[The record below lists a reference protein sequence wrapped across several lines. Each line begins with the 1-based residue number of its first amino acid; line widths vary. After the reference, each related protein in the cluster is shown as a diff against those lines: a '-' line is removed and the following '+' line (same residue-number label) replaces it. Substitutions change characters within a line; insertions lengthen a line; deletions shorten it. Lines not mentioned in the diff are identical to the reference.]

1 MSDVLTFPLAS
12 IIIPTFNGLRFL
24 QTCLD
29 ALHRQTY
36 TRHEII
42 VVDDASSDDT
52 VAYLQAEQ
60 TDVRVVTLESNRGL
74 AAACNAGAAAA
85 QGDILV
91 MLNNDTEVERP
102 WLAELILPFAHPE
115 IGSVASKM
123 LLFDRRTVLHNTG
136 DQMGADGIPRNRG
149 VWEEDRGQYDQ
160 QTMVFGACGG
170 AVAYRRAMWE
180 EVGGFDEDLFM
191 YLEDVDLAWRAQMAG
206 WTARFAPRARVY
218 HHLSATGGG
227 VLASYYTGRNTLWVL
242 YKNMPRALLRRYW
255 PRIVAAQ
262 LRVAREA
269 AWAGLRGGEAARARL
284 RGQLDGLRTLSHLKP
299 KRAAV
304 QAARRVTDEEIDNLL
319 LKS

>member
-1 MSDVLTFPLAS
+1 MSETLAFPLAS

-24 QTCLD
+24 PTCLD

-36 TRHEII
+36 TRREII

-52 VAYLQAEQ
+52 LAYLQAEQ
-60 TDVRVVTLESNRGL
+60 PAVRVVALASNRGL
-74 AAACNAGAAAA
+74 ATACNAGAATA

-102 WLAELILPFAHPE
+102 WLAELVLPFAHPE
-115 IGSVASKM
+115 VGSVASKM
-123 LLFDRRTVLHNTG
+123 LLFDRRTILHNTG
-136 DQMGADGIPRNRG
+136 DLMGADGIPRNRG

-160 QTMVFGACGG
+160 QTAVFGGCGG

-180 EVGGFDEDLFM
+180 EAHGFDEDLFM
-191 YLEDVDLAWRAQMAG
+191 YMEDVDLAWRAQMAG

-227 VLASYYTGRNTLWVL
+227 ALASYYTGRNTIWVL
-242 YKNMPRALLRRYW
+242 YKNMPGALLRRYW

-262 LRVAREA
+262 LKIAGAA

-284 RGQLDGLRTLSHLKP
+284 RGQRDGLRTLTSLRA
-299 KRAAV
+299 KRTAV
-304 QAARRVTDEEIDNLL
+304 QAARRVTDEEIDARL
-319 LKS
+319 LK

>member
-1 MSDVLTFPLAS
+1 MSETLAFPLAS

-24 QTCLD
+24 PTCLD

-36 TRHEII
+36 TRREII

-52 VAYLQAEQ
+52 LAYLQAEQ
-60 TDVRVVTLESNRGL
+60 PAVRVVALASNRGL
-74 AAACNAGAAAA
+74 ATACNAGAAAA

-102 WLAELILPFAHPE
+102 WLAELVLPFAHPE
-115 IGSVASKM
+115 VGSVASKM
-123 LLFDRRTVLHNTG
+123 LLFDRRTILHNTG
-136 DQMGADGIPRNRG
+136 DLMGADGIPRNRG

-160 QTMVFGACGG
+160 QTAVFGGCGG

-180 EVGGFDEDLFM
+180 EAHGFDEDLFM

-206 WTARFAPRARVY
+206 WTACFAPRARVY

-227 VLASYYTGRNTLWVL
+227 ALASYYTGRNTIWVL
-242 YKNMPRALLRRYW
+242 YKNMPGALLRRYW

-262 LRVAREA
+262 LKIAGAA

-284 RGQLDGLRTLSHLKP
+284 RGQRDGLRTLTSLRA
-299 KRAAV
+299 KRTAV
-304 QAARRVTDEEIDNLL
+304 QAARRVTDEEIDARL
-319 LKS
+319 LK

>member
-1 MSDVLTFPLAS
+1 MSETLAFPLAS

-24 QTCLD
+24 PTCLD
-29 ALHRQTY
+29 ALQRQTY
-36 TRHEII
+36 TRREII

-52 VAYLQAEQ
+52 LAYLQAEQ
-60 TDVRVVTLESNRGL
+60 SAVRVVALASNCGL
-74 AAACNAGAAAA
+74 ATACNTGAAAA

-102 WLAELILPFAHPE
+102 WLAELVLPFAHPE
-115 IGSVASKM
+115 VGSVASKM
-123 LLFDRRTVLHNTG
+123 LLFDRRTILHNTG
-136 DQMGADGIPRNRG
+136 DLMGADGIPRNRG

-160 QTMVFGACGG
+160 QTAVFGGCGG

-180 EVGGFDEDLFM
+180 EAHGFDEDLFM
-191 YLEDVDLAWRAQMAG
+191 YMEDVDLAWRAQMAG

-227 VLASYYTGRNTLWVL
+227 ALASYYTGRNTIWVL
-242 YKNMPRALLRRYW
+242 YKNMPGALLRRYW

-262 LRVAREA
+262 LKIALEA

-284 RGQLDGLRTLSHLKP
+284 RGQRDGLRTLGSLRA

-304 QAARRVTDEEIDNLL
+304 QAARRVTDEELDSRL
-319 LKS
+319 LK